1 MLRATVNSRCLIV
14 FLPCSPI
21 DEFPFFESAN
31 APHLRRQTA
40 YATLTA
46 MDVAAKMPLAQS
58 ASQRAR
64 GSERGK
70 RCGSYATLGCDRP
83 QRVRR
88 QNAYATLCAN
98 FH

>member
-1 MLRATVNSRCLIV
+1 
-14 FLPCSPI
+14 
-21 DEFPFFESAN
+21 
-31 APHLRRQTA
+31 
-40 YATLTA
+40 

-70 RCGSYATLGCDRP
+70 RCGSYATLGCGRP

-98 FH
+98 SMMLSIILRPIHGRGATGHLSGTFAVVRISLDGL